1 MFEKRGTCKMGRLFS
16 RKAALRLVLATLIL
30 LVLGAAG
37 ALLSVNGISE
47 RNDAFADS
55 STDTVNAQKMKVDA
69 SDENAKQ
76 LYSKKAEDVNDT
88 AAVASLLETMKLED
102 AGGKYSATIKA
113 DGDTQVMTIA
123 LQSSVQKAQKKTI
136 DKNMENCAE
145 QIMALMPSVGRVEWT
160 YSLIS
165 AKAEDETVTMSLDED
180 AASKQLSKDIRKY
193 GKSER
198 AFKKLLTKQAAA
210 DKK

>member
-1 MFEKRGTCKMGRLFS
+1 MGRLFS

-198 AFKKLLTKQAAA
+198 TFKKLLTKQAAV

>member
-1 MFEKRGTCKMGRLFS
+1 MGRLFS

-198 AFKKLLTKQAAA
+198 TFKKLLSKQAAA

>member
-1 MFEKRGTCKMGRLFS
+1 MGRLFS

-198 AFKKLLTKQAAA
+198 TFKKLLTKQAAA

>member
-1 MFEKRGTCKMGRLFS
+1 MGRLFS

>member
-1 MFEKRGTCKMGRLFS
+1 MGRLFS

-123 LQSSVQKAQKKTI
+123 LQNSVQKAQKKTI

-198 AFKKLLTKQAAA
+198 TFKKLLSKQAAA

>member
-1 MFEKRGTCKMGRLFS
+1 MGRLFS

-88 AAVASLLETMKLED
+88 AAVASLLETMKLEA
-102 AGGKYSATIKA
+102 AGGKYSATIKT

>member
-1 MFEKRGTCKMGRLFS
+1 MGRLFS

-123 LQSSVQKAQKKTI
+123 LQNSVQKAQKKTI

>member
-1 MFEKRGTCKMGRLFS
+1 MGRLFS

-123 LQSSVQKAQKKTI
+123 LQNSVQKAQKKTI

-198 AFKKLLTKQAAA
+198 TFKKLLTKQAAA